1 MIERIWVKNFRMLAH
16 NRVDLMPFAVLVGRN
31 ATGKSTLMA
40 AIRFV
45 SNSLSLG
52 VQTAVDIA
60 IDHAGA
66 GLADLCFDPCSPLQ
80 FALEV
85 RLFHGLYRYE
95 LEIGRDTGGAG
106 FVSRENLFRLPDA
119 PHLRQ
124 FQPSL
129 FGDEDLDE
137 LVHNEAPR
145 SQRWRRIA
153 GKTAEGKDY
162 FKDEKTDWNNTFR
175 FGPNRPALGSLP
187 EDIDRF
193 PGAIAVRN
201 LLREGIVLVELD
213 SHALRMPSPPRSEQ
227 YLVRDGSN
235 LAAAAAALERED
247 AGAYRQWVS
256 HVSDAIEGLANITT
270 WERPEDKHLVLRATF
285 TGEHAEAVPSWLL
298 SDGTLRLMALSL
310 LADSERED
318 RSGVYLIEEPEN
330 GLHPLAIQ
338 SVFAA
343 LSSMR
348 TMQVFVATH
357 SPVFLANTA
366 LDQALVFSRS
376 DHGTARVLRGREVA
390 ELKEW
395 QEQVQ
400 LADVFSTGVLSW
412 KASLP
417 S

>member
-1 MIERIWVKNFRMLAH
+1 
-16 NRVDLMPFAVLVGRN
+16 
-31 ATGKSTLMA
+31 MA
-40 AIRFV
+40 A
-45 SNSLSLG
+45 L
-52 VQTAVDIA
+52 AVRTGIA
-60 IDHAGA
+60 RLLIVA
-66 GLADLCFDPCSPLQ
+66 
-80 FALEV
+80 AL
-85 RLFHGLYRYE
+85 
-95 LEIGRDTGGAG
+95 
-106 FVSRENLFRLPDA
+106 
-119 PHLRQ
+119 
-124 FQPSL
+124 
-129 FGDEDLDE
+129 
-137 LVHNEAPR
+137 LVV
-145 SQRWRRIA
+145 
-153 GKTAEGKDY
+153 
-162 FKDEKTDWNNTFR
+162 
-175 FGPNRPALGSLP
+175 
-187 EDIDRF
+187 
-193 PGAIAVRN
+193 GAIAAPIADH
-201 LLREGIVLVELD
+201 LI
-213 SHALRMPSPPRSEQ
+213 
-227 YLVRDGSN
+227 
-235 LAAAAAALERED
+235 
-247 AGAYRQWVS
+247 
-256 HVSDAIEGLANITT
+256 IT
-270 WERPEDKHLVLRATF
+270 P
-285 TGEHAEAVPSWLL
+285 GEHAEAVPSWLL

-310 LADSERED
+310 LAYSERED